1 MTKRRWVVLVGLLA
15 VGVCLT
21 LAVLA
26 LLPPRP
32 GVTKANFDRIEDGMT
47 RQEVERILGGPGSLL
62 AENGKIIGSPGKRFA
77 INGDLFLWGHPLNN
91 TNVFVSFDDGDRV
104 IGKDWKDWGPPETF
118 LQKLQRLLHL

>member
-21 LAVLA
+21 LAGLA

-32 GVTKANFDRIEDGMT
+32 GVTQANFDRIEDGMT
-47 RQEVERILGGPGSLL
+47 REEVERILGGPGRLV
-62 AENGKIIGSPGKRFA
+62 AKNGEIMGGPGAAFVM
-77 INGDLFLWGHPLNN
+77 NGNLFLWDNPRND
-91 TNVFVSFDDGDRV
+91 TIVSVSFDDANRV